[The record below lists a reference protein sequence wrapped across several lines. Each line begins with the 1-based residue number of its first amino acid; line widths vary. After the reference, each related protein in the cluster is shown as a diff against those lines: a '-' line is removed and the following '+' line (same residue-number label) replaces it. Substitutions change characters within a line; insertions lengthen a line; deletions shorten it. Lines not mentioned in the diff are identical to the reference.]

1 MTLLNDDRKELEHY
15 IRELADLMGL
25 RDWTLT
31 MRDDPASEDC
41 AADIQVTYG
50 RKFAAIRF
58 DPAWASES
66 PETLRAT
73 CIHELLHCHLKP
85 TEWALNNAQ
94 SALGMVAFSVLSG
107 AYEDALEV
115 AIDGIANEWA
125 KTLPLPLREEQ
136 QKAA

>member
-1 MTLLNDDRKELEHY
+1 MILNGDRGELGKY
-15 IRELADLMGL
+15 VRELADVMGL
-25 RDWTLT
+25 RDWTIT
-31 MRDDPASEDC
+31 MRDEPCSEDC

-50 RKFAAIRF
+50 RKFASIRF
-58 DPAWASES
+58 DPDWASEK

-94 SALGMVAFSVLSG
+94 SALGMLAFGVLSG

-125 KTLPLPLREEQ
+125 NTLPLPIRQEILE
-136 QKAA
+136 AA